1 MACCGFVRG
10 SDKVQKYQRDES
22 YTTKGAGECGG
33 LLELKGCEDKQRA
46 K

>member
-1 MACCGFVRG
+1 M
-10 SDKVQKYQRDES
+10 QKYQRDES